1 MLLSTL
7 SSTPT
12 GIDARSAIYHISAV
26 HLLINAR
33 DCSMMIMIANRGSAH
48 RSFTIRFG
56 LDRVIYLMVLLE

>member
-26 HLLINAR
+26 HLLINAG
-33 DCSMMIMIANRGSAH
+33 DCSMMIANRGSAH

-56 LDRVIYLMVLLE
+56 LDRVIYLVVLLE